1 MTLKEQ
7 LQADLAAAMRSGEN
21 EKRDTLRGLM
31 AAIKQVEKDEGVTL
45 DDAGILVV
53 LNKQIKQRRETIA
66 DAERAHRPDMIA
78 EATAEIARIEPYLP
92 RQLSRAEIETM
103 VEAVISQLGVTDVK
117 GMGQVMGRVM
127 GQLKWQADGS
137 LISQIVREK
146 LQAR

>member
-7 LQADLAAAMRSGEN
+7 LQADLAAAMRSGET

-31 AAIKQVEKDEGVTL
+31 AAIKQVEKDEAVIL
-45 DDAGILVV
+45 DDAGILTV

-66 DAERAHRPDMIA
+66 DAERAGRPDMIA
-78 EATAEIARIEPYLP
+78 VAAAEIARIEQYLP
-92 RQLSRAEIETM
+92 RQLSRAEIETV
-103 VEAVISQLGVTDVK
+103 VETIIQQLGVTDVK

-127 GQLKWQADGS
+127 GQLKGQADGG
-137 LISQIVREK
+137 LVSQIVREK

>member
-1 MTLKEQ
+1 
-7 LQADLAAAMRSGEN
+7 
-21 EKRDTLRGLM
+21 
-31 AAIKQVEKDEGVTL
+31 
-45 DDAGILVV
+45 
-53 LNKQIKQRRETIA
+53 
-66 DAERAHRPDMIA
+66 MIA

-127 GQLKWQADGS
+127 GQMKGQADGS

>member
-7 LQADLAAAMRSGEN
+7 LQADLAAAMRSGET

-31 AAIKQVEKDEGVTL
+31 AAIKQVEKDEAVIL
-45 DDAGILVV
+45 DDAGILTV

-66 DAERAHRPDMIA
+66 DAERAGRPDMIA
-78 EATAEIARIEPYLP
+78 VAAAEIARIEQYLP
-92 RQLSRAEIETM
+92 RQLSRSEIETV
-103 VEAVISQLGVTDVK
+103 VETIIQQLGVTDVK

-127 GQLKWQADGS
+127 GQLKGQADGG
-137 LISQIVREK
+137 LVSQIVREK

>member
-7 LQADLAAAMRSGEN
+7 LQADLAAAMRSGET

-31 AAIKQVEKDEGVTL
+31 AAIKQVEKDEGVIL
-45 DDAGILVV
+45 DDAGILTV

-66 DAERAHRPDMIA
+66 DAERAGRPDMIA
-78 EATAEIARIEPYLP
+78 VAAAEIARIEHYLP
-92 RQLSRAEIETM
+92 RQLSRVEIETV
-103 VEAVISQLGVTDVK
+103 VETIIQQLGVTDVK

-127 GQLKWQADGS
+127 GQLKGQADGG
-137 LISQIVREK
+137 LVSQVVREK